1 MTPAEKVPS
10 DRRFRVVLDTNVYI
24 SALRF
29 PKSPLFC
36 LWERAIHGHYIL
48 ITSPAIMREFAEKLR
63 VRFQVSDQEAT
74 DFVKR
79 IARTAT
85 VVQPTMVPD
94 AVSDDPDDNH
104 ILACALT
111 GKANLVVSGDRHL
124 LRLKAYD
131 GIPIVRPMDFLRT
144 LGLD

>member
-1 MTPAEKVPS
+1 MTSAEKAPS

-29 PKSPLFC
+29 PKSSLFY
-36 LWERAIHGHYIL
+36 LWESAIHGHYIL
-48 ITSPAIMREFAEKLR
+48 ITSPTILREFAEKLR

-85 VVQPTMVPD
+85 VVQPTSVPD
-94 AVSDDPDDNH
+94 AVPNDPDDNH
-104 ILACALT
+104 IVACALA
-111 GKANLVVSGDRHL
+111 GKASLIVSGDKDL
-124 LRLKAYD
+124 LRLKEYE
-131 GIPIVRPMDFLRT
+131 GIPIVRPMDFLRA
-144 LGLD
+144 LGK

>member
-29 PKSPLFC
+29 PKSSLFY
-36 LWERAIHGHYIL
+36 LWESAIHGHYIL
-48 ITSPAIMREFAEKLR
+48 ITSPTILREFAEKLR

-94 AVSDDPDDNH
+94 AVPNDPDDNH
-104 ILACALT
+104 ILACALA
-111 GKANLVVSGDRHL
+111 GKVDMVVSGDKDL
-124 LRLKAYD
+124 LRLKEYE
-131 GIPIVRPMDFLRT
+131 GIPIVRPMDFLRA
-144 LGLD
+144 LGK